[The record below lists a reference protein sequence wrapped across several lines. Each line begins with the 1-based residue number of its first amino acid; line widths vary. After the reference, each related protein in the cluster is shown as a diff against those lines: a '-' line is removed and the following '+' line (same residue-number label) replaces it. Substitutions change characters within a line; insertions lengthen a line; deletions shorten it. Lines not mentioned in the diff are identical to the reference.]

1 MPKSKLM
8 NMMNET
14 AKENSDENKLTT
26 TANLMAAPTSE
37 IDYSKYSNL
46 PVEPSPSE
54 GVPVSAQNAPLGESE
69 KIPKTK
75 FEPLPKK
82 ITVEEQIV
90 VNDNTLTTIT
100 PNCTMK
106 IKIGLDWYNFESMQP
121 IKVSRMV
128 RDVLMGANALYLGGT
143 R

>member
-26 TANLMAAPTSE
+26 TANLLAAPTSE

-54 GVPVSAQNAPLGESE
+54 GVIVSAQNAPLIEGERMPKPKLDISPS
-69 KIPKTK
+69 KI
-75 FEPLPKK
+75 F
-82 ITVEEQIV
+82 VEDQIV

-106 IKIGLDWYNFESMQP
+106 IKIGLDWYSFESMQP
-121 IKVSRMV
+121 MKVSRMV